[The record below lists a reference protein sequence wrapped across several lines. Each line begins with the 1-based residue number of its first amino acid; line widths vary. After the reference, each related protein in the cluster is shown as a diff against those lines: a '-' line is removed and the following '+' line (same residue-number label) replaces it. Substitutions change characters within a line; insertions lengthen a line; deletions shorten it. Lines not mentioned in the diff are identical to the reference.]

1 MPIAR
6 PIYDCLQS
14 TLEPYQSTGVDKLL
28 KIANSEF
35 RGAIFGDAMG
45 LGESLPALFL
55 RKEAGSRSFIL
66 FEQRPSL
73 LKLDS
78 FENVHP
84 YFLTN
89 KALFRVAAPCDT
101 KTYGRILN
109 VVGLESL
116 ESGKVAEVSI
126 SLRASSAVSFIHGS
140 GKSDPVVVLD
150 ESHDAKKPKSQ
161 LNRAI
166 SRLNYNRILIL
177 TGTPIYNKFVD
188 LVGQTMLLPGG
199 GFFNHLFCD
208 QKSFEPEDYKQQLYC
223 RLYQSLIVTRPKEV
237 IKVPRK
243 MEELY
248 INTARDRLWTLRIAS
263 KVRKAKFILRQKL
276 QTQDPVQKTS
286 CPLLAKA
293 TLKGSNVQD
302 YDRRLHRY
310 SLTVELGLKVGFK
323 GAPPFTPPPPPGV
336 ATIDAISPDHVVG
349 MSEAEAETE
358 AFTNS
363 FPQQDNEEDIMSP
376 VDADSDGEDDEL
388 QANQDTHKDPWD
400 DDYDDAASDQDILT
414 ERVEA
419 IISFVDDILAETS
432 QEKIL
437 IVSSSVMFLD
447 VLNEAIRRR
456 RRTDAEFATTPS
468 RYDGTVPTEDR
479 RHIAQLFGT
488 ADDVPQLLLLS
499 AHAGGTGLN
508 LAGASRV
515 ILCEPWWALGQ
526 EDQVVGR
533 AYRKGQIH
541 PVRVYKVFD
550 QSLAID
556 AVKIASIKRK
566 QAVVGAGTG
575 RSSHWWCK
583 GVP

>member
-1 MPIAR
+1 
-6 PIYDCLQS
+6 
-14 TLEPYQSTGVDKLL
+14 
-28 KIANSEF
+28 
-35 RGAIFGDAMG
+35 
-45 LGESLPALFL
+45 
-55 RKEAGSRSFIL
+55 
-66 FEQRPSL
+66 
-73 LKLDS
+73 
-78 FENVHP
+78 
-84 YFLTN
+84 
-89 KALFRVAAPCDT
+89 
-101 KTYGRILN
+101 
-109 VVGLESL
+109 
-116 ESGKVAEVSI
+116 
-126 SLRASSAVSFIHGS
+126 
-140 GKSDPVVVLD
+140 
-150 ESHDAKKPKSQ
+150 
-161 LNRAI
+161 
-166 SRLNYNRILIL
+166 
-177 TGTPIYNKFVD
+177 
-188 LVGQTMLLPGG
+188 
-199 GFFNHLFCD
+199 
-208 QKSFEPEDYKQQLYC
+208 
-223 RLYQSLIVTRPKEV
+223 
-237 IKVPRK
+237 
-243 MEELY
+243 
-248 INTARDRLWTLRIAS
+248 
-263 KVRKAKFILRQKL
+263 
-276 QTQDPVQKTS
+276 
-286 CPLLAKA
+286 
-293 TLKGSNVQD
+293 
-302 YDRRLHRY
+302 
-310 SLTVELGLKVGFK
+310 
-323 GAPPFTPPPPPGV
+323 
-336 ATIDAISPDHVVG
+336 

>member
-1 MPIAR
+1 MIR
-6 PIYDCLQS
+6 
-14 TLEPYQSTGVDKLL
+14 KL
-28 KIANSEF
+28 A
-35 RGAIFGDAMG
+35 
-45 LGESLPALFL
+45 
-55 RKEAGSRSFIL
+55 EA
-66 FEQRPSL
+66 
-73 LKLDS
+73 
-78 FENVHP
+78 
-84 YFLTN
+84 
-89 KALFRVAAPCDT
+89 
-101 KTYGRILN
+101 
-109 VVGLESL
+109 
-116 ESGKVAEVSI
+116 SI
-126 SLRASSAVSFIHGS
+126 SLRASSAVSFMHGS

-166 SRLNYNRILIL
+166 SRLNYNRILML
-177 TGTPIYNKFVD
+177 TGTPTYNTFVD

-199 GFFNHLFCD
+199 GFLNHLFCD
-208 QKSFEPEDYKQQLYC
+208 QTSFEPEDYKQQLYC
-223 RLYQSLIVTRPKEV
+223 RLYQSLIVTRAKEV

-248 INTARDRLWTLRIAS
+248 INTARDRVWTLRVAS

-286 CPLLAKA
+286 YPLLAKA

-336 ATIDAISPDHVVG
+336 ATIDAISPDQFAGFQACWCVIEDKCISVVG

-358 AFTNS
+358 AFINS
-363 FPQQDNEEDIMSP
+363 FPQQDNKEDIKSP
-376 VDADSDGEDDEL
+376 VDADSEGEDDEL
-388 QANQDTHKDPWD
+388 QVNQDTHKDPWD
-400 DDYDDAASDQDILT
+400 DDYDDAFAKEWLEIILPAASDQDILT

-419 IISFVDDILAETS
+419 IISLVDDILAETS

-437 IVSSSVMFLD
+437 IVSSSAMFLD

-456 RRTDAEFATTPS
+456 RHTDAEFATTPS

-479 RHIAQLFGT
+479 RHIAQLFST
-488 ADDVPQLLLLS
+488 ADDVPRLLLLS

-541 PVRVYKVFD
+541 PVRVYKVFN
-550 QSLAID
+550 QSLVID
-556 AVKIASIKRK
+556 TIKIASIKRK

-575 RSSHWWCK
+575 RSSH
-583 GVP
+583 